1 MDAHVLNLAVRRP
14 LRRQEFVTSSELFPR
29 MVDNSG
35 VPTQSRPAKTDA
47 ACAEAVDVARAAL
60 LDVVGEGEVGEHLGC
75 APEADRVVTHSFDAR
90 RPGYTNWRWSVTV
103 ARASRRREVTVDEIV
118 LLPGAEAILPPP
130 WVPWR
135 ERVHAD
141 DLSPGA
147 LLPAAHNDDRL
158 VPGFTGADED
168 LDPDVV
174 RAVVDELGLG
184 RPRVLSPTGRDLAV
198 ERWYEGSHGP
208 TAPIAVSAPAPCA
221 TCGFVVRLAGDLGAV
236 FGLCTNEFSPSDGKA
251 VSYDHGCGAHSEVAA
266 AHPELPALD
275 VLPRPVFETVSY
287 DEIALV

>member
-1 MDAHVLNLAVRRP
+1 MGDNVS
-14 LRRQEFVTSSELFPR
+14 VTTTTR
-29 MVDNSG
+29 
-35 VPTQSRPAKTDA
+35 TAKTDA
-47 ACAEAVDVARAAL
+47 VCAEAVDIARGAL
-60 LDVVGEGEVGEHLGC
+60 LDVVAEQEVGDHLGC
-75 APEADRVVTHSFDAR
+75 QPEAERVVTHSFEAR

-118 LLPGAEAILPPP
+118 LLPGAGALLPPP

-147 LLPAAHNDDRL
+147 LLPAAANDARL
-158 VPGFTGADED
+158 VPGFTGADEEID
-168 LDPDVV
+168 ADAVH
-174 RAVVDELGLG
+174 AVVEELGLG

-221 TCGFVVRLAGDLGAV
+221 TCGFVVRLAGALGAV
-236 FGLCTNEFSPSDGKA
+236 FAVCTNEFSPSDGKT

-266 AHPELPALD
+266 AHPDLPAAD
-275 VLPRPVFETVSY
+275 VLPQPVFETVTY
-287 DEIALV
+287 DEITLA